1 MELIKPLK
9 TVIPKAWELPQVFR
23 NRLGQDVGRQR
34 LMSEEG
40 QFLVVMHEIPT
51 REAKGL
57 RKPALFWV
65 NDVEE
70 WKSMPRSGGKAALK
84 LHVQDYLDKARELDR
99 QLDKMQDESA
109 EEIHDVIDSATP
121 LLRAV
126 RNMGVVMKDLRNALP
141 NDRDILT
148 IRDMSV
154 EAERATDLLL
164 ADAKSS
170 LDFIIAKNASRQA
183 KEAQKTAYEA
193 QKLNRLAALFFPL
206 VTLASLFGMNEPR
219 EVLGFPGIFWVMA
232 IGLILGGVLWSVLGK
247 KSS

>member
-9 TVIPKAWELPQVFR
+9 TVIPKAWELPQIFR

-40 QFLVVMHEIPT
+40 QLLAVMHELPKKED
-51 REAKGL
+51 RGL
-57 RKPALFWV
+57 RKPVLFWV

-70 WKSMPRSGGKAALK
+70 WKSMPRSGGKASLK
-84 LHVQDYLDKARELDR
+84 QHVQDYLDKALALDTR
-99 QLDKMQDESA
+99 LDKMGDETA
-109 EEIHDVIDSATP
+109 EEIHDVIDAATP
-121 LLRAV
+121 MLRAV
-126 RNMGVVMKDLRNALP
+126 RNMANVMKDLRNALP
-141 NDRDILT
+141 NDREVLA

-170 LDFIIAKNASRQA
+170 LDFIIAKNASKQA
-183 KEAQKTAYEA
+183 IEAQKATNEA

-206 VTLASLFGMNEPR
+206 VTLASLFGMNAPS
-219 EVLGFPGIFWVMA
+219 EVLGFPGSFVVILA
-232 IGLILGGVLWSVLGK
+232 GLILGGILWMVLGK
-247 KSS
+247 KGE